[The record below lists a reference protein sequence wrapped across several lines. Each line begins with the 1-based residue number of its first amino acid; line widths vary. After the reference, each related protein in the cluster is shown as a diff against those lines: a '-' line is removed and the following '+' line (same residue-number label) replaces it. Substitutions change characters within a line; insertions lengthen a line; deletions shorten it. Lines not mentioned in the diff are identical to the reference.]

1 MRSITRDVS
10 DLVNRSLD
18 AHVRVAVTGLST
30 AGKTA
35 FITSLVNQLLNSSTH
50 DNLPLLSVA
59 REGRLIGAKRVPQKN
74 LLVPRFAYDEAMEQ
88 LSGETPA
95 WPTPTRDV
103 SEIRLAVKYR
113 PKSKTRRLLSK
124 TSTLHI
130 DIVDYPGEW
139 LLDLP
144 LLEQDYFVWSESQL
158 AALSGQR
165 SVLAEGWLECIDQLD
180 LDAPANEAKLQ
191 AISEAYTQY
200 LLDCKDVGY
209 HWVQPGR
216 FVLPGDLKGAPV
228 LQFFPIKKHDLDSVV
243 KGSNL
248 EMLLSRYKEYQTSVV
263 KRFYK
268 DYFSSFDRQIVLV
281 DCLTPLNSGR
291 ESFQDMRFAI
301 EQIMQSYRY
310 GRSSL
315 LSRLFAPKI
324 DKVLFAATKADHVTP
339 EQHPPLV
346 SLLQKMVHKVWQQA
360 AYEHIDMQCMSI
372 ASIEATNAGHVYADG
387 KMQSVLKGATMQ
399 GDKIT
404 VFPGSVPKSLPDV
417 RFWHENRFDFAAFR
431 PQQLEDHQPLP
442 HIRMDKV
449 IDYVL
454 GDKLR

>member
-10 DLVNRSLD
+10 NLVNRSLD

-35 FITSLVNQLLNSSTH
+35 FITSLVNQFLTISTH
-50 DNLPLLSVA
+50 DNLPLLVA
-59 REGRLIGAKRVPQKN
+59 TREGRIIGAKREPQTN
-74 LLVPRFAYDEAMEQ
+74 LMVPRFAYDEAILQ
-88 LSGETPA
+88 LSEETPA
-95 WPTPTRDV
+95 WPVPTRDV

-113 PKSKTRRLLSK
+113 PKSKTRQLLSK

-144 LLEQDYFVWSESQL
+144 LLDQDFVQWSQNQQQALTGKRAEL
-158 AALSGQR
+158 AQDWLDEM
-165 SVLAEGWLECIDQLD
+165 EGFELN
-180 LDAPANEAKLQ
+180 APANEASLQ
-191 AISEAYTQY
+191 AISERYTDY
-200 LLDCKDVGY
+200 LLACKKAGY

-216 FVLPGDLKGAPV
+216 FVLPGDLRGAPV
-228 LQFFPIKKHDLDSVV
+228 LQFFPCQLLDLNNVV

-248 EMLLSRYKEYQTSVV
+248 EMLISRYKEYQSQVV
-263 KRFYK
+263 KGFYR
-268 DYFSSFDRQIVLV
+268 DFFASFDRQIVLV

-291 ESFQDMRFAI
+291 ESFQDMRFAL

-315 LSRLFAPKI
+315 LSRLLSPKI

-339 EQHPPLV
+339 EQHPALV
-346 SLLQKMVHKVWQQA
+346 SLLQNMIHKVWQQTA
-360 AYEHIDMQCMSI
+360 FEHIDMQCMSI
-372 ASIEATNAGHVYADG
+372 ASIQATQAGHVYSDG
-387 KMQSVLKGATMQ
+387 KMQSVLKGVTDE
-399 GDKIT
+399 GESIT
-404 VFPGSVPKSLPDV
+404 VFPGSVPKTLPDEN
-417 RFWHENRFDFAAFR
+417 FWQQNQFDFSVFR
-431 PQQLEDHQPLP
+431 PEKLLDHQPLP